1 MARSIRTGGLPFV
14 EHLAAVAFDALLD
27 RKERRGET
35 CAAQRAD
42 VRLGEILV
50 LAFQRLRKRPVFDQ
64 TPTARLVQ
72 RERPLAPGLAAGV
85 DHGEGHVVEA
95 LRPPGPD
102 VENARQ
108 LWVIEKMQ
116 IDLGHVL
123 DRDEVAALLAVCVPP
138 GPDKGANAP
147 LRRILIEE
155 VPRDGSHTA
164 LVPFVGAG

>member
-35 CAAQRAD
+35 RAAQRAD

-72 RERPLAPGLAAGV
+72 PERLRAFLLAPCV
-85 DHGEGHVVEA
+85 DRGKAHVVEGM
-95 LRPPGPD
+95 RPPSPL
-102 VENARQ
+102 VE
-108 LWVIEKMQ
+108 
-116 IDLGHVL
+116 
-123 DRDEVAALLAVCVPP
+123 
-138 GPDKGANAP
+138 
-147 LRRILIEE
+147 
-155 VPRDGSHTA
+155 
-164 LVPFVGAG
+164 